1 MSQAGSKRP
10 AQPMAVLRPSARSPP
25 APRIRACTIV
35 ALQPRVRTEL
45 PCNCAAEQVT
55 SVDDVAHWLAEQID
69 SGGCGKVTAETRA
82 TVLESV
88 RENEVDRE
96 VLATLSESDLTHTL
110 GVVVLGQRRKMM
122 QRIKDLLGLA
132 PSLPAQAQLGIGA
145 QTPTNLATHVPAAS
159 PDTSAATG
167 AAAQACLSF
176 SMTPHATLKDAATAP
191 PAADATAPAGHDPAA
206 VGIASEISAFPFSPQ
221 PAKEVW
227 GGIEAGAAAAASDDL
242 AEHEAAAAETARLRT
257 ASMELTADVKE
268 KMLAEDFCVN
278 EGQWATK
285 KLLKVLA
292 QSVGWAIPAQRQA
305 LMIELEALADKIRM
319 PGCSVV
325 TVGDTG
331 AGKSTLLNA
340 LLGETCVLPTNGM
353 RACTASI
360 IELTFNSKEDGDPYV
375 GTVEF
380 VTREEWEAEFE
391 QLLDDLTQQDG
402 KAILR
407 EPDQRAP
414 SYASWCKLFAIYG
427 TTYTHSNIKVGGV
440 YTNPTIEQLKRKL
453 RDCTRV
459 TRVCGTAQTVTA
471 KSAGEFRRKLERY
484 MDSENEVFE
493 GQFWPLVKRVRMTSR
508 NWSLLKTG
516 GKLVDAPGVR
526 DDNNA
531 RDKVA
536 MHGVS

>member
-1 MSQAGSKRP
+1 MQMAGAGSKRP
-10 AQPMAVLRPSARSPP
+10 AEPM
-25 APRIRACTIV
+25 
-35 ALQPRVRTEL
+35 
-45 PCNCAAEQVT
+45 AAEQVT
-55 SVDDVAHWLAEQID
+55 SVDDVADWLAEQID
-69 SGGCGKVTAETRA
+69 SGGCGKVTAETRS

-96 VLATLSESDLTHTL
+96 VLATLSESDLMHTL

-145 QTPTNLATHVPAAS
+145 QTPKNLATHAPAAS
-159 PDTSAATG
+159 PNTSGATG

-176 SMTPHATLKDAATAP
+176 SMTPHTTLKDAATAP
-191 PAADATAPAGHDPAA
+191 PAADATAPAGHDPVA

-305 LMIELEALADKIRM
+305 LMDELQSLADNIKM

-427 TTYTHSNIKVGGV
+427 NTYTHSNIRVGGGAGERAV
-440 YTNPTIEQLKRKL
+440 YTNPTIEQLRRKL

-459 TRVCGTAQTVTA
+459 TRVCGTTQSVTA
-471 KSAGEFRRKLERY
+471 KSAGEFRRKLEHY
-484 MDSENEVFE
+484 MDSENQVSE